1 MERTPTRRG
10 LAALS
15 VAAGLLA
22 ASAASAHPHM
32 WIDARAVIDLDAD
45 KRITAV
51 RQVWRF
57 DEMFGAYATQGLK
70 RGKDG
75 SLSADTRAGMARD
88 WMKALGEPISHYFT
102 RVSVDGKSAAFAAPR
117 DARVDWDAKAGRLS
131 LAFTLPL
138 AEPMALGA
146 DGAQIDI
153 YDPTY
158 FVAYAFDERTRSR
171 WRAAGRGL
179 QPGLPQAQGTGLK
192 TMQQLAAIPADPDA
206 LPEELFAIT
215 KGLTHRIEVRCPC
228 AAGRHVARLV
238 PVWRSRWRRCWRGR
252 GRPGHSPR
260 ILSACPRAAAAW
272 RARAGWRASSARS
285 RPGRRTLPSADRR
298 GAGLAGRGGAA
309 WALAG
314 LSLRLRRLPRLGPGH
329 GKAVISSYVLA
340 NRQTARNGA
349 LLALLSS
356 LIQALVA
363 IALVAVLALV
373 FDATAAVM
381 NQATRWLELA
391 SYALVTLLG
400 VWLVWLKALRPLL
413 RRRADARRTAAC
425 RSGAGRIPQGCCGA
439 AGNRRARVGAGRTGP
454 CNDASS
460 RA

>member
-171 WRAAGRGL
+171 WAGRR
-179 QPGLPQAQGTGLK
+179 PRPATGP
-192 TMQQLAAIPADPDA
+192 TASPRNWI
-206 LPEELFAIT
+206 
-215 KGLTHRIEVRCPC
+215 
-228 AAGRHVARLV
+228 
-238 PVWRSRWRRCWRGR
+238 
-252 GRPGHSPR
+252 GRPCSSWPRFRPTRTRCRKNCSPSPR
-260 ILSACPRAAAAW
+260 A
-272 RARAGWRASSARS
+272 
-285 RPGRRTLPSADRR
+285 
-298 GAGLAGRGGAA
+298 
-309 WALAG
+309 
-314 LSLRLRRLPRLGPGH
+314 
-329 GKAVISSYVLA
+329 
-340 NRQTARNGA
+340 
-349 LLALLSS
+349 
-356 LIQALVA
+356 
-363 IALVAVLALV
+363 
-373 FDATAAVM
+373 
-381 NQATRWLELA
+381 
-391 SYALVTLLG
+391 
-400 VWLVWLKALRPLL
+400 
-413 RRRADARRTAAC
+413 
-425 RSGAGRIPQGCCGA
+425 
-439 AGNRRARVGAGRTGP
+439 
-454 CNDASS
+454 
-460 RA
+460 